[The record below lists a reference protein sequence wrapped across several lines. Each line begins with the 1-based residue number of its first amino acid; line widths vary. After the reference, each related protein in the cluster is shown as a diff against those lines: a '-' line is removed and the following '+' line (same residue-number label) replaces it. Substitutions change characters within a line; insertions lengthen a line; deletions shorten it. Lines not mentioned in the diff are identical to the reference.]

1 MKLWGTRF
9 TKKTDREVEA
19 FTSSISFD
27 KKLYRY
33 DIRGSIAH
41 AKMLSK
47 CGLISREEASKIT
60 EGLEEIG
67 LEIQEGRLEFKEELE
82 DIHTHIEARLREKI
96 GDAAGKLH
104 TARSRNDQ
112 VALDTRLYLRDE
124 VKEIIGL
131 VIKMQKAIVGVAQEN
146 IEAIMPGFTHLQPA
160 EPVLFSHYLMAYF
173 WMLQRDRERFKEG
186 MARIN
191 VMPLGAGALA
201 GTSLPID
208 REYVAGELN
217 FPGVTENSIDTVS
230 DRDYIIEFTS
240 AASILMMHLS
250 RLSEELILFA
260 NPAFGFLEVDETFC
274 TGSSLMPQKKNLD
287 VAELVRGKTGR
298 IYGHLIGLLTMMKA
312 LPLSYNRDMQEDK
325 EPLFDTVTTVKE
337 SLNLFAKMIGT
348 LRIDKERMLSQ
359 AFIGSMWATELANYL
374 VRKGLPFREA
384 HQIVGQ
390 IVACEDKEIT
400 LALLKKHSGE
410 FDCDALS
417 FLDPEEV
424 VKAKVS
430 YGSTSLDQVREQ
442 IKKAKEIVDEE

>member
-9 TKKTDREVEA
+9 TKETDREVEA

-27 KKLYRY
+27 KKLYKY
-33 DIRGSIAH
+33 DLRGSMAH

-47 CGLISREEASKIT
+47 CSLISAEEAYKIIK
-60 EGLEEIG
+60 GLEEIG
-67 LEIQEGRLEFKEELE
+67 LEIQENQLEFRQELE
-82 DIHTHIEARLREKI
+82 DIHTHIETRLREKI
-96 GDAAGKLH
+96 GDVAGKLH

-124 VKEIIGL
+124 VENIAGL
-131 VIKMQKAIVGVAQEN
+131 IVNLQKAAIKTAAEN
-146 IEAIMPGFTHLQPA
+146 IELIMPGFTHFQPA

-173 WMLQRDRERFKEG
+173 WMLQRDRERFQDS

-191 VMPLGAGALA
+191 IMPLGAGALA

-208 REYVAGELN
+208 RNYVAGELG
-217 FPGVTENSIDTVS
+217 FPKVTENSIDTVS
-230 DRDYIIEFTS
+230 DRDFSIEFTS

-260 NPAFGFLEVDETFC
+260 NPAFGFVEIDEAFC

-298 IYGHLIGLLTMMKA
+298 VYGHLMNFLTMMKA

-325 EPLFDTVTTVKE
+325 EPLFDTVTTVKN
-337 SLNLFAKMIGT
+337 SLSLFAKMIGT
-348 LRIDKERMLSQ
+348 LKANKERMSSL
-359 AFIGSMWATELANYL
+359 AWTGSMWATELANYL

-390 IVACEDKEIT
+390 IVACNYNEIT
-400 LALLKKHSGE
+400 LALLRKHSKE
-410 FDCDALS
+410 FDRDALS
-417 FLDPEEV
+417 LLDPKEV
-424 VKAKVS
+424 VKAKAS
-430 YGSTSLDQVREQ
+430 YGSTSLDQVKEQ
-442 IKKAKEIVDEE
+442 IKKAEELVK